1 MLKVRFMKS
10 VFIMLVLAVFMIQLL
25 PALAEDWI
33 MFDQNYYNG
42 ENGQLI
48 DSNGVFVDLDSVVT
62 DSSGR
67 YEVVL
72 KAGKDYFD
80 ERINCTDRTVDW
92 FDYWALDWVRLQYP
106 NENLINIV
114 CTRQKIK

>member
-1 MLKVRFMKS
+1 MGKLRLIKTLFFVLMLAACLKQ
-10 VFIMLVLAVFMIQLL
+10 IM
-25 PALAEDWI
+25 PAFAEDWI

-42 ENGQLI
+42 ETGEII
-48 DSNGVFVDLDSVVT
+48 DSKGVYVDLDSIVT

-72 KAGKDYFD
+72 KTSSDYFD

-92 FDYWALDWVRLQYP
+92 FDYWALDWVKLEYP
-106 NENLINIV
+106 NQNLINIV
-114 CTRQKIK
+114 CTRQKK